1 MAVLGNGYW
10 PLPWYLRD
18 TIPTGYFETM
28 PEDLETF
35 AIVIA
40 MPEMAEKSGQR
51 LAATHDAFFQ
61 GLRNEV
67 PVTVFVRRDI
77 RAEELAAP

>member
-35 AIVIA
+35 AVVIA
-40 MPEMAEKSGQR
+40 MPEMAEESGRR
-51 LAATHDAFFQ
+51 LATTHDAFFQ
-61 GLRNEV
+61 GLRHEV